1 LALDR
6 AGKAGGIMTSP
17 NFISTRNACKL
28 CMPLGAV
35 LVFKGV
41 RGAVPFLHGSQGCA
55 TYIRRYV
62 ISHFREP
69 LDVAASNFTEE
80 SAIFGGGRNLTQG
93 LHNVALQYQPELI
106 GVASTCLSETIGE
119 NLPALLR
126 DAAAK
131 EGIPTLVGVS
141 TPAYQGTHL
150 EGFHAAVLSLVKT
163 FAQKAERVP
172 KRVGLFPGF
181 VSPAD
186 LRYLRELAESFGLET
201 VVLPDYSETL
211 DGASWDQYENISPGG
226 TTLDEIRGLGS
237 AMATLELGW
246 SLIQSPQTASAF
258 LSEKFGVNR
267 ISLGW
272 PVGLEKTDAL
282 VENLVRISGQPLSRS
297 HQLDRGRLVDA
308 YVDAHKVVN
317 GKRAVVFGDADLV
330 AGMAGF
336 LAEIGINPVLCA
348 TGAKGTGLEEA
359 VRSVTENLEEKPKI
373 LEGTDYASLCP
384 EIERLKPDLLV
395 GPSKGFFLE
404 RFTKVPLLR
413 VGFPIH
419 DRFGAARMLHTG
431 YRGTQELLDRIVNL
445 FLERQQEDSP
455 VGYSYQ

>member
-1 LALDR
+1 
-6 AGKAGGIMTSP
+6 MTSP

-93 LHNVALQYQPELI
+93 LKNVSLQYKPEVI

-126 DAAAK
+126 DAAK
-131 EGIPTLVGVS
+131 EEGVPPLVGVS

-150 EGFHAAVLSLVKT
+150 EGFHAAVLALVKT
-163 FAQKAERVP
+163 FAKKEQRVP
-172 KRVGLFPGF
+172 KRIGLFPGF

-186 LRYLRELAESFGLET
+186 LRYLRELVESFGLEA

-226 TTLDEIRGLGS
+226 SSLDEIRGLGS
-237 AMATLELGW
+237 ATATLELGW
-246 SLIQSPQTASAF
+246 SILNSPQTASAY
-258 LSEKFGVNR
+258 LSEKFGVHR
-267 ISLGW
+267 MSLGW
-272 PVGLEKTDAL
+272 PVGLEKTDTMMEIL
-282 VENLVRISGQPLSRS
+282 TRISGKPLADS
-297 HQLDRGRLVDA
+297 HRLERGRLVDA

-317 GKRAVVFGDADLV
+317 GKRAAVFGDADLV

-336 LAEIGINPVLCA
+336 LSEIGIHPVLCA
-348 TGAKGTGLEEA
+348 TGAKGTGLGEA
-359 VRSVTENLEEKPKI
+359 VRSVTFDREEVPKI
-373 LEGTDYASLCP
+373 LEGTDYASLEP
-384 EIERLKPDLLV
+384 ELERLKPDLLV
-395 GPSKGFFLE
+395 GPSKGYFLE
-404 RFTKVPLLR
+404 RSSKIPLLR

-419 DRFGAARMLHTG
+419 DRFGAARLLHTG